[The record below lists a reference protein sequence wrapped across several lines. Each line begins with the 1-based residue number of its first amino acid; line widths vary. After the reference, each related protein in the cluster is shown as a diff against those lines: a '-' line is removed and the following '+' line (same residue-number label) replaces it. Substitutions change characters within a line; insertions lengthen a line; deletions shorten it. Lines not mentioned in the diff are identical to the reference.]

1 MKMYE
6 LWRGTCYSNQDSN
19 YLQVEPL
26 VGMGLLPCTCQW
38 PFLPPTCTSTNSTQ
52 KQICLMSRP
61 IEAIAE
67 INV

>member
-6 LWRGTCYSNQDSN
+6 LWKGTCYSNQFSN

-26 VGMGLLPCTCQW
+26 VGMVLLPATCCW
-38 PFLPPTCTSTNSTQ
+38 PFPLWTCTSTNSTQ